1 MPDEIPNDST
11 LQELELFS
19 ILLVKEAG
27 EILRQYQ
34 PGKTEVQFKGK
45 QKTDPVTMADLKIE
59 EQIGNKIR
67 LEYPDHSIIGEEGIN
82 KTHTIKDFTWVID
95 PLDGT
100 ANFASGFMLHGIS
113 IGLVY
118 KGTPIIGSI
127 YIPNEADTGTIF
139 HARTGGGAFS
149 GTQRLDISH
158 LDETKPSGLTGLPY
172 MANRR
177 FDFKNAESMSIGQI
191 RITGSIVYEMILV
204 SKGVL
209 QLSIFGAPH
218 IWDIAAGIVI
228 IKESGGEVF
237 QWQGKSWEPLKK
249 LLDQSSP
256 DSSLNTTK
264 PIMIGSKQ
272 IVRNMSSI
280 IVVKLSLM
288 KRLTYAIK
296 SILSFR

>member
-1 MPDEIPNDST
+1 
-11 LQELELFS
+11 
-19 ILLVKEAG
+19 
-27 EILRQYQ
+27 
-34 PGKTEVQFKGK
+34 
-45 QKTDPVTMADLKIE
+45 
-59 EQIGNKIR
+59 
-67 LEYPDHSIIGEEGIN
+67 
-82 KTHTIKDFTWVID
+82 
-95 PLDGT
+95 
-100 ANFASGFMLHGIS
+100 
-113 IGLVY
+113 
-118 KGTPIIGSI
+118 
-127 YIPNEADTGTIF
+127 
-139 HARTGGGAFS
+139 
-149 GTQRLDISH
+149 
-158 LDETKPSGLTGLPY
+158 
-172 MANRR
+172 
-177 FDFKNAESMSIGQI
+177 MSIGQI